1 MDIKY
6 KKYLKNIILI
16 FFVLLLTFHHSFG
29 MKELYAI
36 PSIIRNVQQ
45 QYILIAILTMFS
57 FFLCQSIATKRLLH
71 AFGYKATVV
80 QCFRYSLIDYYFSS
94 ITPGSSGGQPSEI
107 YYMKKDGIAV
117 SESSLIMLL
126 YNSIYHIAVIAVIF
140 IFTLGNIHYIL
151 GESGILLTLFKVGM
165 LIQFL
170 LAAIFFLLIFASTFL
185 YNIIDRMIVIL
196 NFYQYKKV
204 DQLEETIKKSLDSY
218 QTSADWI
225 AKNPKIFVEIIPII
239 LLQIT
244 LFYSISYWIG
254 KAFGVEN
261 ISLIKMI
268 AYQGVFIMTFESLP
282 LPGGIGVAE
291 TGFLR
296 IFSRIYTKETLA
308 GALLLTRGITY
319 YCYLLLG
326 AFMSFLSK
334 GQKVHRIKN
343 IA

>member
-1 MDIKY
+1 MDKIVLI
-6 KKYLKNIILI
+6 LK
-16 FFVLLLTFHHSFG
+16 SY
-29 MKELYAI
+29 E
-36 PSIIRNVQQ
+36 
-45 QYILIAILTMFS
+45 
-57 FFLCQSIATKRLLH
+57 
-71 AFGYKATVV
+71 
-80 QCFRYSLIDYYFSS
+80 
-94 ITPGSSGGQPSEI
+94 
-107 YYMKKDGIAV
+107 
-117 SESSLIMLL
+117 
-126 YNSIYHIAVIAVIF
+126 
-140 IFTLGNIHYIL
+140 
-151 GESGILLTLFKVGM
+151 
-165 LIQFL
+165 
-170 LAAIFFLLIFASTFL
+170 
-185 YNIIDRMIVIL
+185 
-196 NFYQYKKV
+196 YKKV
-204 DQLEETIKKSLDSY
+204 DKLEKNIKKTLASY

-225 AKNPKIFVEIIPII
+225 AKNPKIFLEIIPII

-326 AFMSFLSK
+326 AVISFLSK

>member
-1 MDIKY
+1 
-6 KKYLKNIILI
+6 
-16 FFVLLLTFHHSFG
+16 

-71 AFGYKATVV
+71 SFGYRATVV

-151 GESGILLTLFKVGM
+151 GESGILLTLFKVGI

-170 LAAIFFLLIFASTFL
+170 LATIFFLLIFAANIV
-185 YNIIDRMIVIL
+185 YNIMDKIVLIL
-196 NFYQYKKV
+196 KSYEYKKV
-204 DQLEETIKKSLDSY
+204 DKLEKNIKKTLASY

-225 AKNPKIFVEIIPII
+225 AKNPKIFLEIIPII

>member
-1 MDIKY
+1 
-6 KKYLKNIILI
+6 
-16 FFVLLLTFHHSFG
+16 

-71 AFGYKATVV
+71 SFGYRATVV

-170 LAAIFFLLIFASTFL
+170 LATIFFLLIFAANIV
-185 YNIIDRMIVIL
+185 YNIMDKIVLIL
-196 NFYQYKKV
+196 KSYEYKKV
-204 DQLEETIKKSLDSY
+204 DKLEKNIKKTLASY

-225 AKNPKIFVEIIPII
+225 AKNPKIFLEIIPII

-326 AFMSFLSK
+326 AVISFLSK

>member
-71 AFGYKATVV
+71 SFGYRATVV

-151 GESGILLTLFKVGM
+151 GESGILLTLFKVGI

-170 LAAIFFLLIFASTFL
+170 LATIFFLLIFAANIV
-185 YNIIDRMIVIL
+185 YNIMDKIVLIL
-196 NFYQYKKV
+196 KSYEYKKV
-204 DQLEETIKKSLDSY
+204 DKLEKNIKKTLASY

-225 AKNPKIFVEIIPII
+225 AKNPKIFLEIIPII

-343 IA
+343 VA

>member
-1 MDIKY
+1 
-6 KKYLKNIILI
+6 
-16 FFVLLLTFHHSFG
+16 

-71 AFGYKATVV
+71 SFGYRATVV

-126 YNSIYHIAVIAVIF
+126 YNSMYHIGVIAVIF
-140 IFTLGNIHYIL
+140 IFTLGNIRYIL
-151 GESGILLTLFKVGM
+151 GESGIMLTLFKVGM

-170 LAAIFFLLIFASTFL
+170 LATIFFLLIFAANIV
-185 YNIIDRMIVIL
+185 YNIMDRIVLIL
-196 NFYQYKKV
+196 KSYEYKKV
-204 DQLEETIKKSLDSY
+204 DKLEKTIKKTLVSY

-225 AKNPKIFVEIIPII
+225 AKNPKIFLEIIPII

-296 IFSRIYTKETLA
+296 IFSRIYTKETLV

>member
-1 MDIKY
+1 MEKKY
-6 KKYLKNIILI
+6 KKYLRNTILI
-16 FFVLLLTFHHSFG
+16 FFVLLLTFHHSFSL
-29 MKELYAI
+29 KELNAI
-36 PSIIRNVQQ
+36 PKIIRHVKQ
-45 QYILIAILTMFS
+45 QYILIALFTMFL
-57 FFLCQSIATKRLLH
+57 FFLCQSITTKRLLY
-71 AFGYKATVV
+71 AFGYRATLF

-107 YYMKKDGIAV
+107 YYMKKDGIEV

-126 YNSIYHIAVIAVIF
+126 YNSLYHIAVIVVIF
-140 IFTLGNIHYIL
+140 LFTLGNIRYIL
-151 GESGILLTLFKVGM
+151 GNNGIMLTLFKVGI

-170 LAAIFFLLIFASTFL
+170 LAIIFFLLIFASTVV
-185 YNIIDRMIVIL
+185 YNIVDRMIVIL
-196 NFYQYKKV
+196 KFCQYKKV
-204 DQLEETIKKSLDSY
+204 DQLEKTIKKSLASY

-225 AKNPKIFVEIIPII
+225 IKNPKIFGEIMPIV

-244 LFYSISYWIG
+244 LFYSIAYWIG

-282 LPGGIGVAE
+282 LPGGVGVAE

-296 IFSRIYTKETLA
+296 IFSGIYTKETLA
-308 GALLLTRGITY
+308 AALLLTRGITY